1 MASQTVADIV
11 EANELLKEME
21 KDALA
26 KLLKLNEHLTVI
38 VYDYVSNTNLK
49 DDGSQGGHVVLMTN
63 K

>member
-1 MASQTVADIV
+1 
-11 EANELLKEME
+11 ME

>member
-1 MASQTVADIV
+1 
-11 EANELLKEME
+11 ME

-63 K
+63 KWEKYFSPYAGKLKK